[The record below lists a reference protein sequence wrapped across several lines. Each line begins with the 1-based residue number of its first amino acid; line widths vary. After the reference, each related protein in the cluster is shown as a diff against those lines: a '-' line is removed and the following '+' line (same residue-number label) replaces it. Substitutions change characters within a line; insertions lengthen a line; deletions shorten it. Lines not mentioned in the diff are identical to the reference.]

1 MVLIIDLRKCVVY
14 LLLKYTRLC
23 SCLSCVFFFK
33 QKTAYEMR
41 ISDWSSD
48 VCSSDLTQPVLVDG
62 GVLYMAPPAQ
72 AEDPH
77 LIDKWCFY
85 ETFWSMKRAAIYARV
100 STDGQTISNQ
110 MLDLETVAAR
120 MGWPIVAVHADE
132 GIPGTQNRERV
143 GEGQSVSVRVERG
156 GRRY

>member
-85 ETFWSMKRAAIYARV
+85 ERSEERRVGKECV
-100 STDGQTISNQ
+100 STCRSRWSQYT
-110 MLDLETVAAR
+110 
-120 MGWPIVAVHADE
+120 
-132 GIPGTQNRERV
+132 
-143 GEGQSVSVRVERG
+143 
-156 GRRY
+156 